1 MEDRLVFLIG
11 PPRSGSTLLARM
23 LASHSAIYGRP
34 EPHLITPLAHLGYYG
49 RVDKAPYDP
58 FIVWEA
64 AHAFVRD
71 LPHGEA
77 DYLDALR
84 AYTDAM
90 YGRMLGASGRQLF
103 LDKTPAY
110 ALVLPFLTTL
120 YPRARYIVLTR
131 HPLAVFSSFAQS
143 FFDDDFEVAQRH
155 NPLLDRYVPAIA
167 RFLREKTASLVH
179 LRYEDLVER
188 PEPEM
193 RRILDFLGLVFEP
206 GVLEYQAEG
215 AKGEGLGDP
224 INVLRHTRPVTG
236 SADKWA
242 AALAA
247 APEKIAFL
255 RRIIE
260 RLDPDDLHA
269 WGYPLETLFAPLEAA
284 GADAKPPRTRLTRYA
299 LQRKL
304 LVLLRRNIHQN
315 ALGRLLTR
323 LRFALD
329 VLLRE

>member
-1 MEDRLVFLIG
+1 MEDRLVFLVG

-64 AHAFVRD
+64 AQAYVRD

-84 AYTDAM
+84 AYADTM
-90 YGRMLGASGRQLF
+90 YGRMLGTSGCKLF
-103 LDKTPAY
+103 LDKTPAN
-110 ALVLPFLTTL
+110 ALALPFLTAL

-167 RFLREKTASLVH
+167 SFLREKTVPLVH
-179 LRYEDLVER
+179 LRYEDLVEG

-224 INVLRHTRPVTG
+224 INVSRHTRPVTG
-236 SADKWA
+236 SVDKWA

-247 APEKIAFL
+247 APEKIALL

-260 RLDPDDLHA
+260 RLDPDDLRA
-269 WGYPLETLFAPLEAA
+269 WGFPLETLFAPLEAA
-284 GADAKPPRTRLTRYA
+284 GTGAKPRRTRLTRYA

-315 ALGRLLTR
+315 ALGRLLKR